1 MHLNSEPSCSHNVRV
16 FSTLECD
23 QHSFPQLYSLRLAMV
38 LFSRV
43 FLSAAVAA
51 ASGYVPRGQRAL
63 LDTDM
68 HVLIDRS
75 TCLVEPVVGR
85 VIL

>member
-1 MHLNSEPSCSHNVRV
+1 MHLNSEPSCSQNVRI

-43 FLSAAVAA
+43 FLSASSLHQAEPLTPSCSCRVTETVPVTGFSASVA
-51 ASGYVPRGQRAL
+51 
-63 LDTDM
+63 
-68 HVLIDRS
+68 ID
-75 TCLVEPVVGR
+75 
-85 VIL
+85 

>member
-1 MHLNSEPSCSHNVRV
+1 MHLNSEPSCSHNVL
-16 FSTLECD
+16 TL
-23 QHSFPQLYSLRLAMV
+23 LAMV

-51 ASGYVPRGQRAL
+51 ASGFVPRGQRAL

-68 HVLIDRS
+68 HALIDRS
-75 TCLVEPVVGR
+75 TCLVEPVHPAAHSELLLSR
-85 VIL
+85 HCD